1 MAGQFAFLP
10 TMYKDILVSYLCQ
23 YLLSLIFFVIAIK
36 TDVKWYLIVVL
47 IFISLISDTE
57 HLFICQLTICMS
69 SLKNVY
75 SVLLLIFKL
84 SFFFFFC
91 WSCMI
96 SLCIL
101 VSNSLANIVCKIFL
115 HSVDYL
121 FILLIIFFVVHKL
134 FSFM

>member
-84 SFFFFFC
+84 SFFFC

-134 FSFM
+134 FIFM